1 MSDDLVLFAT
11 GMIMCSIAARRC
23 CTQLLNFC
31 ESDGLPLEEERLA
44 FVSDCRASMP
54 SHTGKRSTVVS
65 LSAGEG
71 CRLICIII

>member
-1 MSDDLVLFAT
+1 MSDDLVLFGT